1 MGQRM
6 TLDII
11 AHHYG
16 FENQREQL
24 IEELAECILAAQK
37 CKRNIPG
44 SFRNFLEEL
53 ADSYIMV
60 IQMIHL
66 SGVEEVE
73 KIINEKI
80 NRQLDRIAKENEE
93 NGNEAQK

>member
-1 MGQRM
+1 MGVRAA
-6 TLDII
+6 LDLI

-16 FENQREQL
+16 FEAQREQL

-37 CKRNIPG
+37 CKRNKPEA
-44 SFRNFLEEL
+44 FKNFLEEL

-66 SGVEEVE
+66 SGCEEVE
-73 KIINEKI
+73 KIVNEKI
-80 NRQLDRIAKENEE
+80 ERQLRRIDNENHS
-93 NGNEAQK
+93 